1 MVGAARAG
9 AAAAAVAALV
19 TTDASQGEEP
29 PAAQAP
35 AAGGGGEGSYQRSLA
50 VSSWHG
56 AQSHREIQGALGRV
70 AEVEAVL
77 QRGLQA
83 ARRAAAP
90 AVQRG
95 VALGSLGSRGVKTLV
110 RKEVG
115 RGLYLFF
122 LLLFE
127 YFRM

>member
-29 PAAQAP
+29 PAPQAP
-35 AAGGGGEGSYQRSLA
+35 AAGGGGEGGHQRSLA
-50 VSSWHG
+50 VGSWHW

-83 ARRAAAP
+83 ACRAAAP

-95 VALGSLGSRGVKTLV
+95 VTLRSLGSRRVKTGKKLA
-110 RKEVG
+110 G
-115 RGLYLFF
+115 DFAFF
-122 LLLFE
+122 F
-127 YFRM
+127 